1 MRRVDWFEGIVVEAD
16 VLYVFIYI
24 DPQWDNVY
32 SKDVN
37 RDQQNSNKGGDQ
49 LIGQQLN

>member
-1 MRRVDWFEGIVVEAD
+1 MLKKKGQEKKETELTEKLVTQSRAGRGVT
-16 VLYVFIYI
+16 
-24 DPQWDNVY
+24 
-32 SKDVN
+32 KDVN